1 MEKEKFYVVSYNI
14 VYHTEDLSNVVYRY
28 FPAEVSGTNIHDL
41 FKYLREVCM
50 PHYVKATIK
59 QHVPTKS
66 LYFYMNI
73 TTIPYSSD
81 YYSTGSYVVKLEN
94 IRGFTE
100 VYERY
105 KKLKDYIYDR
115 RGREYYRKEEN

>member
-1 MEKEKFYVVSYNI
+1 
-14 VYHTEDLSNVVYRY
+14 
-28 FPAEVSGTNIHDL
+28 
-41 FKYLREVCM
+41 
-50 PHYVKATIK
+50 
-59 QHVPTKS
+59 
-66 LYFYMNI
+66 MNI
-73 TTIPYSSD
+73 TTISYSSD

-94 IRGFTE
+94 IRGFKE